1 MVKRKEKCGLLDKFM
16 SFVLVPF
23 TEAILQGTFHPC
35 MPTILNC
42 FRNREPCPTPR
53 LLFRPWVQLFLHI
66 QSVHCS
72 FTQSFRAKL
81 VLVSLA
87 LELVFSHQ
95 ILQVRNLQVQSSF
108 LLTITKP
115 ICSQHQVI
123 YSWAK
128 LARPLQNFK
137 RSGNIGIQKVVIKG
151 FVLTSKIPR
160 TPASSTA
167 SLAAASLTV
176 SSFSHPPYKSNQMG
190 SET

>member
-1 MVKRKEKCGLLDKFM
+1 M

-128 LARPLQNFK
+128 MALLRLNFK
-137 RSGNIGIQKVVIKG
+137 RSGKRFVIKG